1 MIIDWKGC
9 NTILTSASLV
19 RNRFD
24 ETKIDEDL
32 KVGVPPMILYFL
44 FCYDIAHI
52 LKSVIT
58 D

>member
-44 FCYDIAHI
+44 FC
-52 LKSVIT
+52 
-58 D
+58 